1 MMKKI
6 MLYIL
11 RGIGMGCAFF
21 TLSGI
26 IFDIIFKGSFLLDHW
41 YYTKMTIGSMITGVA
56 FYVPALVYQNEK
68 LSKGLQVL
76 IHIGIGLL
84 TYISVGCYV
93 GWIPLQAGAWA
104 VVGAI
109 VSVVAISFLIWFGF
123 YLYYKKEAKRIN
135 AKLKEKQGI

>member
-1 MMKKI
+1 MKKI
-6 MLYIL
+6 ILYIL
-11 RGIGMGCAFF
+11 RGIGMGCVFF

-26 IFDIIFKGSFLLDHW
+26 IFDVIFKGNFLLDHW
-41 YYTKMTIGSMITGVA
+41 YYTKMAIGSMITGIA
-56 FYVPALVYQNEK
+56 FFVPAFVYQTEE

-76 IHIGIGLL
+76 IHMGIGLL

-104 VVGAI
+104 IVGTI
-109 VSVVAISFLIWFGF
+109 VSAVVISFLIWFGF
-123 YLYYKKEAKRIN
+123 YLYYKQEARRIN

>member
-1 MMKKI
+1 MKKI

-26 IFDIIFKGSFLLDHW
+26 ICDIIFKGSFSLDHW
-41 YYTKMTIGSMITGVA
+41 DYTKMAIGSMITGIA

-68 LSKGLQVL
+68 LSKGLQVF
-76 IHIGIGLL
+76 IHMGIGLL
-84 TYISVGCYV
+84 TYLGVGCYV

-104 VVGAI
+104 IAGAI
-109 VSVVAISFLIWFGF
+109 LSAIIISIFIWFGF
-123 YLYYKKEAKRIN
+123 YIYYKQEAKRIN
-135 AKLKEKQGI
+135 AKIKERQEI

>member
-1 MMKKI
+1 MKKI
-6 MLYIL
+6 ILYIL
-11 RGIGMGCAFF
+11 CGIGMGCVFF

-26 IFDIIFKGSFLLDHW
+26 IFDVILKGNFLLDHW
-41 YYTKMTIGSMITGVA
+41 YYTKMAIGSMITGIA

-76 IHIGIGLL
+76 IHMGIGVL

-104 VVGAI
+104 IAGTI
-109 VSVVAISFLIWFGF
+109 VSAVVISFLIWFGF
-123 YLYYKKEAKRIN
+123 YLYYKQEAKHIN
-135 AKLKEKQGI
+135 AKLKEKQNI

>member
-1 MMKKI
+1 M
-6 MLYIL
+6 
-11 RGIGMGCAFF
+11 A
-21 TLSGI
+21 
-26 IFDIIFKGSFLLDHW
+26 
-41 YYTKMTIGSMITGVA
+41 IGSMITGIA

-76 IHIGIGLL
+76 IHMGIGLL

-104 VVGAI
+104 IVGTI
-109 VSVVAISFLIWFGF
+109 VSAVVISFLIWFGF
-123 YLYYKKEAKRIN
+123 YLYYKQEARRIN